1 MNNTISTR
9 VFTKLTKFPV
19 HRIFEIRTNYKPNT
33 ITCELHRDKKIATD
47 FDYELR
53 RIKIKFLHDGYSVKF
68 INDSF
73 FRFNEEKEEL
83 VIPRWLFDKTKSV
96 VMILSFAPRY
106 ENFNKRFISKLQTFF
121 TNDKISVNFIWSTC
135 NNKDNKMQH
144 LSCVVYKVF
153 ALVVQIILEN

>member
-33 ITCELHRDKKIATD
+33 ITCELQ
-47 FDYELR
+47 
-53 RIKIKFLHDGYSVKF
+53 
-68 INDSF
+68 
-73 FRFNEEKEEL
+73 
-83 VIPRWLFDKTKSV
+83 WLFDKTKSI

>member
-1 MNNTISTR
+1 MNYIET
-9 VFTKLTKFPV
+9 
-19 HRIFEIRTNYKPNT
+19 
-33 ITCELHRDKKIATD
+33 KKIATD